1 MKANCKKYKWTLI
14 IGCIVT
20 ALPMLVGLILWN
32 RLPDEIATHFG
43 SGNVANGWSSK
54 PFTVFGIPGIMVA
67 LELVLYFVTTN
78 DPKKRNIDDKIMRF
92 CLWIIPVTSLLVCLS
107 CYGIALGIP
116 VDIGFLVNILI
127 GIMLI
132 FLGNYLHRIKQN
144 YTVGIKLPWTL
155 NSEENWNRT
164 HRMASW
170 LFVICGLLFIVNAF
184 FQFEA
189 MYFAVLLFA
198 FIPGVYSYI
207 LYKKGI

>member
-1 MKANCKKYKWTLI
+1 MMKKYKWTLL

-54 PFTVFGIPGIMVA
+54 PFTVFGIPGIMLA

-116 VDIGFLVNILI
+116 VGYRFSGKYPYRDHAHFPGELSPQDQTELY
-127 GIMLI
+127 G
-132 FLGNYLHRIKQN
+132 GNQ
-144 YTVGIKLPWTL
+144 TSMDP
-155 NSEENWNRT
+155 
-164 HRMASW
+164 
-170 LFVICGLLFIVNAF
+170 
-184 FQFEA
+184 
-189 MYFAVLLFA
+189 
-198 FIPGVYSYI
+198 
-207 LYKKGI
+207 

>member
-1 MKANCKKYKWTLI
+1 
-14 IGCIVT
+14 
-20 ALPMLVGLILWN
+20 
-32 RLPDEIATHFG
+32 
-43 SGNVANGWSSK
+43 
-54 PFTVFGIPGIMVA
+54 MVA
-67 LELVLYFVTTN
+67 VELVLYFVTTN

-92 CLWIIPVTSLLVCLS
+92 CLWIVPVTSLIVCLS